1 LEWPAVATPLPADDD
16 LLQPSLEE
24 SSDPVRM
31 RAAWSPWQLAVL
43 AVLGGPLTAGYLY
56 GDNFR
61 RLGRKPLLGWCVL
74 GALVLAVATGLVVGE
89 LVRSGSI
96 ARETDAELRSVRL
109 LARGA
114 TMLAI
119 LPIAYVQQRRF
130 RVFTVNGGE
139 PGMLWKAGLAAVFVG
154 GTAGNYVAWQ
164 VLKWTT

>member
-1 LEWPAVATPLPADDD
+1 VATPLPADDD

-114 TMLAI
+114 TMG
-119 LPIAYVQQRRF
+119 QRGTKF
-130 RVFTVNGGE
+130 CSLQSSSNVVFDS
-139 PGMLWKAGLAAVFVG
+139 
-154 GTAGNYVAWQ
+154 
-164 VLKWTT
+164 